1 MLQQEPDART
11 DIITMLEKLKEMNFH
26 VEWINAL

>member
-1 MLQQEPDART
+1 MLQQEPEARI
-11 DIITMLEKLKEMNFH
+11 DIITMLEKVKEMNFH